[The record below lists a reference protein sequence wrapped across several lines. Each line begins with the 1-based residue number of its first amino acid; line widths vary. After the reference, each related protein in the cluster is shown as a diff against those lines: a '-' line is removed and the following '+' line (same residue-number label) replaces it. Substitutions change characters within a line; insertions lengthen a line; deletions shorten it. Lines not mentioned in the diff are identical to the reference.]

1 MRLGASSLLPSDDPV
16 SGVMV
21 TGHVVDSGGGG
32 TTVGLVVVVVV

>member
-1 MRLGASSLLPSDDPV
+1 MRLGASSPSPSDDPV

-21 TGHVVDSGGGG
+21 AGCVIDGGGGG